1 MRLLETTEAR
11 TTARVVTFEVT
22 VAGVGPF
29 LDREVDFFSMDD
41 LAAAWADMEDS
52 IFDLLEGA
60 NPDLAG
66 ASEADLEVV
75 ELLDPDTVRAE
86 VTASV
91 RV

>member
-29 LDREVDFFSMDD
+29 LDRVVDFFSMDD
-41 LAAAWADMEDS
+41 LAAAWADLEDS
-52 IFDLLEGA
+52 IFDLITESD
-60 NPDLAG
+60 PDFAG
-66 ASEADLEVV
+66 ASEAELEVV
-75 ELLDPDTVRAE
+75 EMIDPDTVRAE